1 VQSVGLK
8 LNANKLK
15 IALAI
20 PQTFTTFLPVAT
32 NKGESL
38 NTK

>member
-1 VQSVGLK
+1 M
-8 LNANKLK
+8 K

-32 NKGESL
+32 NKGQSL